1 MYKIKEITNKI
12 LQGNV
17 LAELQKIPD
26 NSIDTVITSPPYW
39 GLRDYGEQTKI
50 IWDGDENCKHQWNYR
65 QFKQHSGRG
74 DCQKSGKY
82 SEQQSIPDK
91 KLKDSVCL
99 KCGAWYGQLGLE
111 PTLDLFIQHL
121 LQITKELYRILKPTG
136 VLFWN
141 HGDCYSGNS
150 SYSSKEKTIKPYLDP
165 KLPARK
171 RAREVVN
178 QSTIMSKCLC
188 MQNYRLIIK
197 MIDEQNWI
205 LRNNI
210 IWNKPNH
217 MPCSVQDRLSNVY
230 EPVFMLVKN
239 NKTQYYYN
247 VKTGQMTDKKPKV
260 LKEGT
265 DWDWVIK
272 QQLPEGLKPS
282 DFNTEWEYRQ
292 YIRNGKQYN
301 SKEPYKSNTPGCTPK
316 KGKKIS
322 YWKSI
327 DYWFDLEAIRVPH
340 AQSSLDRI
348 KQAQIHNEK
357 FDPKRHKHEGKEQPG
372 RKRSQSP
379 FEILESIKDRG
390 LPAGGKNPGDVWNIC
405 THPYSEAHFAVFPE
419 KLIEPMIKCGCP
431 QWICPK
437 CGKLRIRL
445 TKTEQIVIRK
455 FEDKGK
461 VKEVLEAKDKRKVTP
476 RSRTG
481 VDTRAIH
488 KTTGWSDCFC
498 NCSWKPGIV
507 LDPFMGSGTVGVV
520 AKKLDRNFI
529 GIELNKEYIKIA
541 EKRIKKVSRP
551 LSQFLRGKE

>member
-1 MYKIKEITNKI
+1 MDKYKIKDITNKI

-17 LAELQKIPD
+17 LTELQKIPD
-26 NSIDTVITSPPYW
+26 NSIDTICTSPPYW
-39 GLRDYGEQTKI
+39 GLRDYGVK
-50 IWDGDENCKHQWNYR
+50 
-65 QFKQHSGRG
+65 
-74 DCQKSGKY
+74 
-82 SEQQSIPDK
+82 
-91 KLKDSVCL
+91 
-99 KCGAWYGQLGLE
+99 GQIGLE
-111 PTLDLFIQHL
+111 PTLDAFINNL

-247 VKTGQMTDKKPKV
+247 IKTGHMTDKKPKV
-260 LKEGT
+260 LKEGK
-265 DWDWVIK
+265 DWDWITK
-272 QQLPEGLKPS
+272 EQLPEGLKPC
-282 DFNTEWEYRQ
+282 DFDTEWEYRQ
-292 YIRNGKQYN
+292 YIRAGKKYN
-301 SKEPYKSNTPGCTPK
+301 SKEPYKSNTPGCTKIPK
-316 KGKKIS
+316 ETSENFGSPRARNHRKDKNRKKIS

-357 FDPKRHKHEGKEQPG
+357 FDPKKHKHEEKEQPG

-379 FEILESIKDRG
+379 LEVLESVKERG
-390 LPAGGKNPGDVWNIC
+390 LPMGGKNPGDVWSIC

-445 TKTEQIVIRK
+445 TKTEQIVMK
-455 FEDKGK
+455 EFKDKGK
-461 VKEVLEAKDKRKVTP
+461 AKDVLKASDKRNVLP

-481 VDTRAIH
+481 LDTRAIH
-488 KTTGWSDCFC
+488 NTLGWSDCFC
-498 NCSWKPGIV
+498 KCGWNPGIV

-529 GIELNKEYIKIA
+529 GIELNPEYIKIA

-551 LSQFLRGKE
+551 LTQFLRGKE